1 MIKEFK
7 ILVINQPGGDSLHFQ
22 NFLNNKGIG
31 EIRRCLSMSM
41 VSLPILLCI
50 IKGAF

>member
-1 MIKEFK
+1 M
-7 ILVINQPGGDSLHFQ
+7 NQLGGDSLHFQ
-22 NFLNNKGIG
+22 NFLKNKGIG

-41 VSLPILLCI
+41 ASLPVLLCI